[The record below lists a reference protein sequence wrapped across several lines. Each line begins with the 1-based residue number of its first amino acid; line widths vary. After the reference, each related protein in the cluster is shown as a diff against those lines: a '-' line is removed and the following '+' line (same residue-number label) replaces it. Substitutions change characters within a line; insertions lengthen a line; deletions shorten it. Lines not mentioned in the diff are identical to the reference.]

1 MTHGYQHADNTVVT
15 DELGNRNNLLAVPTT
30 KEIVEK
36 AKASE
41 PAPTAPVSD
50 IPIPEVVVEK
60 VDEEPRHGDDF
71 GPDATTGQ
79 KDAHDM
85 RALDAEPDH
94 AVIRSQTT
102 TPVYAN
108 TAAEVADSAAILDR
122 EPSPAPV
129 SDEEAGRTGER
140 RMSTTP
146 IPQVALIAAEVADI
160 AAIIDQGNEDDHDNV
175 CIWRIHPT
183 SLKVAN
189 ISTDENESPT
199 YSLPI

>member
-1 MTHGYQHADNTVVT
+1 MTHGNKHTDNTIVT
-15 DELGNRNNLLAVPTT
+15 DELGNRNNLLAVPTAEET
-30 KEIVEK
+30 VEK
-36 AKASE
+36 SKVSE
-41 PAPTAPVSD
+41 TATAAPVPD
-50 IPIPEVVVEK
+50 MLVPEVVVDK

-71 GPDATTGQ
+71 GPDATTSQ

-94 AVIRSQTT
+94 VVVRSQTT

-122 EPSPAPV
+122 EPSPVPV

-146 IPQVALIAAEVADI
+146 IPQVALTAAEVADT
-160 AAIIDQGNEDDHDNV
+160 AAILDQGEEDDHDHVSN
-175 CIWRIHPT
+175 WRIHLT
-183 SLKVAN
+183 SLNATN
-189 ISTDENESPT
+189 ASTD
-199 YSLPI
+199 